1 MPNLTRIKL
10 TLSQDAEQ
18 VKLKTVG
25 ISYGYTLSVSSEEA
39 AEAAEAAEADE
50 PISYRISVDVLG
62 DDLLTDDELAL
73 DVDSHSVVA
82 DEQEMQPIEMER
94 AFVVGQALLDED
106 VGDDEIKLRIVV
118 RDDTGELTSAM
129 TDVIRGRF

>member
-25 ISYGYTLSVSSEEA
+25 ISYGYTLSFGAQETDEA
-39 AEAAEAAEADE
+39 KEADE
-50 PISYRISVDVLG
+50 PTSYRISVDVLG
-62 DDLLTDDELAL
+62 DDLLKDDDLAL
-73 DVDSHSVVA
+73 DVDSHSVVV
-82 DEQEMQPIEMER
+82 EEHGERPIEMER

-106 VGDDEIKLRIVV
+106 LGDDEIKLRIVV
-118 RDDTGELTSAM
+118 RDDAGELTSAM

>member
-25 ISYGYTLSVSSEEA
+25 ISYGYTLSISSE
-39 AEAAEAAEADE
+39 EAAEADE

-62 DDLLTDDELAL
+62 DDLLKDDELAL

-82 DEQEMQPIEMER
+82 DEQEVQPIEMER

-118 RDDTGELTSAM
+118 RDDAGELTSAM

>member
-1 MPNLTRIKL
+1 MPKLTRINL

-25 ISYGYTLSVSSEEA
+25 ISYGYTLSLSAEEA
-39 AEAAEAAEADE
+39 AEPDE

-62 DDLLTDDELAL
+62 DDLLKDDELAL
-73 DVDSHSVVA
+73 DVDSHSVVT
-82 DEQEMQPIEMER
+82 DEQEPQPIEIER

-106 VGDDEIKLRIVV
+106 LGDDEIKLRIVV
-118 RDDTGELTSAM
+118 RDDAGELTSAM

>member
-1 MPNLTRIKL
+1 MPKLTRIKL

-25 ISYGYTLSVSSEEA
+25 ISYGYTLSFSSEEA
-39 AEAAEAAEADE
+39 AKADE

-62 DDLLTDDELAL
+62 DDLLKDDELVL

-82 DEQEMQPIEMER
+82 DEEDVQPIEMER

>member
-39 AEAAEAAEADE
+39 AEADE

-62 DDLLTDDELAL
+62 DDLLKDDELAL

-82 DEQEMQPIEMER
+82 DEQEVQPIEMER

>member
-39 AEAAEAAEADE
+39 AGADE

-62 DDLLTDDELAL
+62 DDLLKDEELAL

-82 DEQEMQPIEMER
+82 DEQEVQPIEMER

>member
-1 MPNLTRIKL
+1 MPNLTRVKL

-18 VKLKTVG
+18 VKLKTIG
-25 ISYGYTLSVSSEEA
+25 ISYGYTLSLSSEEV
-39 AEAAEAAEADE
+39 AEAEE

-62 DDLLTDDELAL
+62 DDLLKDDELAL

-82 DEQEMQPIEMER
+82 DEQEVQPIEMER

>member
-25 ISYGYTLSVSSEEA
+25 ISYGYTLSVSSED
-39 AEAAEAAEADE
+39 AAEADE

-82 DEQEMQPIEMER
+82 DEQEVQPIEMER

>member
-10 TLSQDAEQ
+10 TLSQAAEQ

-25 ISYGYTLSVSSEEA
+25 ISYGYTLSFSSDEA
-39 AEAAEAAEADE
+39 NEIAEADE
-50 PISYRISVDVLG
+50 PRSYRVSVDVLG
-62 DDLLTDDELAL
+62 DDLLKDDELAL
-73 DVDSHSVVA
+73 DVDSHAVVISQGDA
-82 DEQEMQPIEMER
+82 QPIATER

-106 VGDDEIKLRIVV
+106 LGDDEIKLRIVV

-129 TDVIRGRF
+129 TDVIRGNF